1 MQYDTGPF
9 VEDGVLVLV
18 LEEELLLVLGDD
30 AAAASLYFCCS
41 STPILLHAAAAS
53 PIFMPPFITSDT
65 YTWYAF
71 CFLGRL
77 VLVLEPKML

>member
-1 MQYDTGPF
+1 M
-9 VEDGVLVLV
+9 VLVLDDDD
-18 LEEELLLVLGDD
+18 DD

-41 STPILLHAAAAS
+41 SAPILLHAAAAS

-77 VLVLEPKML
+77 VLVLVGLAALTSEMS